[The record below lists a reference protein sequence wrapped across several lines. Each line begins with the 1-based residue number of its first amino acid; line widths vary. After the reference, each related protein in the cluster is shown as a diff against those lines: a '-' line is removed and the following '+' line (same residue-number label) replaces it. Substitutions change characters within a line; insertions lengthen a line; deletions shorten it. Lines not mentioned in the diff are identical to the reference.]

1 MEEIADKCQIVANN
15 FETIIMKNS

>member
-1 MEEIADKCQIVANN
+1 ADKCQIVANN